1 MGSTLHPVDHL
12 RERAHLCPIGKVD
25 RIPAVGWAAGY
36 PHNEADDLPVEEA
49 VTGIVDFSRKH
60 SQFSGSPRQAL
71 QEFDHVGI
79 GVGMAFFRFA
89 GDQIDGE
96 KRVRP
101 CSEYRPVALQVLD
114 QLGAMLA
121 VTNTGTHHNL
131 VVRRQ
136 VEARTVGQR
145 DHRNAMSLRFQ
156 QRLQVSAN
164 LQGVAIRRRVDKE
177 NIHLRG
183 GVPGKDAG
191 CCHMMNQPA
200 KRFLAP
206 DQTNARARR
215 QCARAAGFSENWREA
230 WFGSSAVPTA
240 ASIALNRVRL
250 TPVKADDQKTRK
262 SIQ

>member
-60 SQFSGSPRQAL
+60 SQLPGSPCQAL

-101 CSEYRPVALQVLD
+101 RSEYRSVA
-114 QLGAMLA
+114 
-121 VTNTGTHHNL
+121 GT
-131 VVRRQ
+131 RP
-136 VEARTVGQR
+136 ARGDACRNEYWHPPQFCRTTAGR
-145 DHRNAMSLRFQ
+145 DTALSASATTATRCPCDSSNACR
-156 QRLQVSAN
+156 
-164 LQGVAIRRRVDKE
+164 
-177 NIHLRG
+177 
-183 GVPGKDAG
+183 
-191 CCHMMNQPA
+191 
-200 KRFLAP
+200 
-206 DQTNARARR
+206 
-215 QCARAAGFSENWREA
+215 
-230 WFGSSAVPTA
+230 
-240 ASIALNRVRL
+240 
-250 TPVKADDQKTRK
+250 
-262 SIQ
+262 